1 MTTAEKKPSPS
12 CVPDLKN
19 KPEDPIEKL
28 LWMMACLRNP
38 DGGCPWD
45 LEQTYK
51 TIAPHTIEEAYEVVD
66 AIENGSID
74 DLKEELGDLL
84 LQVVFHAQMAAENG
98 DFTFLEV
105 ADALSEK
112 MISRHPHV
120 FGDESAEDWMA
131 SEGIW
136 EAQKDKEKGA
146 RESALDGITLGLP
159 ALLRAQKLQKRAARV
174 GFEWKD
180 AKGAYVKLEE
190 ELDELKEAV
199 DEADKAHMEEE
210 LGDVLF
216 CVVNYARMMGINS
229 EEALR
234 KANDKFNRRFR
245 GLEDDLKAQGT
256 KPQGAS
262 LKLLLEVWDKQKE
275 K

>member
-1 MTTAEKKPSPS
+1 VEKKAPSLL
-12 CVPDLKN
+12 DN
-19 KPEDPIEKL
+19 KPEEPMEKL
-28 LWMMACLRNP
+28 LWVMARLRDP

-45 LEQTYK
+45 LEQDFKSIVPY
-51 TIAPHTIEEAYEVVD
+51 TIEEAYEVAD

-84 LQVVFHAQMAAENG
+84 LQVVFHSRMASENA
-98 DFTFLEV
+98 DFNFSDV
-105 ADALSEK
+105 ADGIAEK

-120 FGDESAEDWMA
+120 FADQQAAKA
-131 SEGIW
+131 SDVNKIW
-136 EAQKDKEKGA
+136 DVQKDKEKGGQK
-146 RESALDGITLGLP
+146 SALDGVALGLP

-180 AKGAYVKLEE
+180 VDGAFEKLEE
-190 ELDELKEAV
+190 ELLELKEAAYG
-199 DEADKAHMEEE
+199 DDQAHLEEE

-216 CVVNYARMMGINS
+216 CIVNYARMHGINS

-234 KANDKFNRRFR
+234 KANDKFNKRFR
-245 GLEDDLKAQGT
+245 GLEIDLNVDGIKVEDAD
-256 KPQGAS
+256 
-262 LKLLLEVWDKQKE
+262 LELLLDIWNRQKN